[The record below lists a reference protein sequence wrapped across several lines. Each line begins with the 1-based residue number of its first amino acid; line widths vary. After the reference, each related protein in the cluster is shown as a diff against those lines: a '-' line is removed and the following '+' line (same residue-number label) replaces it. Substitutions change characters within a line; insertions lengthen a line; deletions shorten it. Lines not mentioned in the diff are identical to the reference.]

1 MIKITKQN
9 QQKQIQ
15 KLLFDKSYEWL
26 NSKKEYMYYNFI
38 DNLYYIVDEKN
49 KKITYISDISDESY
63 HTWNYINDIVP
74 IDAKT
79 ILRILKLNRILEK
92 INLLNHTN

>member
-1 MIKITKQN
+1 
-9 QQKQIQ
+9 
-15 KLLFDKSYEWL
+15 
-26 NSKKEYMYYNFI
+26 MYYNFI

-92 INLLNHTN
+92 